1 MVTITMSSDSLC
13 RFEEAMELLESLIGG
28 EDIPEGVTLKLS
40 R

>member
-1 MVTITMSSDSLC
+1 MVTIKTSSDSLC

>member
-28 EDIPEGVTLKLS
+28 EDVPEGVKLRLS